1 MERTPLFYPN
11 HDKGRYHMK
20 LYDLCK
26 LCESVARLNKLSLS
40 FPNARRVRDLYK
52 KLQYDVEFYCQE
64 EEKVI
69 CSFISAGNAR
79 REGSKLIFDQL
90 PEKKTINR

>member
-1 MERTPLFYPN
+1 
-11 HDKGRYHMK
+11 MK

-52 KLQYDVEFYCQE
+52 KLQYDVEFIAR
-64 EEKVI
+64 KKKRLFAA
-69 CSFISAGNAR
+69 SFQREMLR
-79 REGSKLIFDQL
+79 REGSKPDI
-90 PEKKTINR
+90 